1 MYQFIQMFYGGKI
14 LNLNEEIPTIELKMT
29 KTVVKPCPTYALVK
43 DKKIGKWKRD
53 YYFSVSGRREF
64 QFDDTE
70 SI

>member
-1 MYQFIQMFYGGKI
+1 M
-14 LNLNEEIPTIELKMT
+14 NLNEEIPTIELKMT
-29 KTVVKPCPTYALVK
+29 KTVVKPCTTYALVK
-43 DKKIGKWKRD
+43 DKKTGEWKRD